1 MESLGKA
8 LARLDIRTRRA
19 PVQIDRNTLENQIRK
34 IFFWVWD
41 GKPAAISRA
50 QMCTLLKQTEGLMT
64 AVENSRRA
72 LGLPKSRAK
81 NPHYSQAAISPA
93 ARRDEIKSRATA
105 QVDTGTRGRQKNTR
119 MVLHATVSRSLNK
132 STLSNDG
139 RLGTSSLGAGSSD
152 VLSTEPLLLSQM
164 CSCAR
169 A

>member
-81 NPHYSQAAISPA
+81 NPHRRLQYLLQHAGMKLKV
-93 ARRDEIKSRATA
+93 ARQRKWIQELGGGKK
-105 QVDTGTRGRQKNTR
+105 TREWFY
-119 MVLHATVSRSLNK
+119 
-132 STLSNDG
+132 TLKFQE
-139 RLGTSSLGAGSSD
+139 
-152 VLSTEPLLLSQM
+152 V
-164 CSCAR
+164 
-169 A
+169 

>member
-19 PVQIDRNTLENQIRK
+19 PLHIDRNSLENQIRK

-41 GKPAAISRA
+41 GKPAAVSRA

-81 NPHYSQAAISPA
+81 NPHRRLQYLLQRAGMKLKV
-93 ARRDEIKSRATA
+93 ARQRKWIQELGGGKK
-105 QVDTGTRGRQKNTR
+105 TREWFY
-119 MVLHATVSRSLNK
+119 
-132 STLSNDG
+132 TLKFQE
-139 RLGTSSLGAGSSD
+139 A
-152 VLSTEPLLLSQM
+152 
-164 CSCAR
+164 
-169 A
+169 

>member
-50 QMCTLLKQTEGLMT
+50 QMCTLLKQTEGIMT

-81 NPHYSQAAISPA
+81 NPHRRLQYLLQHAGMKLKV
-93 ARRDEIKSRATA
+93 ARQRKWIQELGGGKK
-105 QVDTGTRGRQKNTR
+105 TREWFY
-119 MVLHATVSRSLNK
+119 
-132 STLSNDG
+132 TLQFQ
-139 RLGTSSLGAGSSD
+139 D
-152 VLSTEPLLLSQM
+152 V
-164 CSCAR
+164 
-169 A
+169 